1 MIKQRSDD
9 VAADDHDG
17 PNSAE
22 ESQRFYEFPK
32 HHFGSLSQ

>member
-1 MIKQRSDD
+1 MIKQHSDD

-22 ESQRFYEFPK
+22 ESQRLYEFPK